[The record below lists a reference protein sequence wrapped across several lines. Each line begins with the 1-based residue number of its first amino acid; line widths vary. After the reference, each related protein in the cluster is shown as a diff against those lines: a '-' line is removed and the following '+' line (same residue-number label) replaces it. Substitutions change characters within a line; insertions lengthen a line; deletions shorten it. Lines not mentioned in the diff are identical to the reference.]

1 MFLCRRNFCRSS
13 YSSLR
18 PVSNFVDDLLTIDD
32 SLRLFQAPKSMDQ
45 RARNRAY
52 QIIEKVLM
60 NEIQPKDEN
69 MLNGSS
75 MKFLKE
81 LEV

>member
-1 MFLCRRNFCRSS
+1 
-13 YSSLR
+13 
-18 PVSNFVDDLLTIDD
+18 
-32 SLRLFQAPKSMDQ
+32 MDQ

-81 LEV
+81 LEVWIEFQKD